1 MKNDYL
7 SKTNRP
13 AKLSLY
19 HYQSCPFCVVTRKA
33 IDYTGIEVSLRDIR
47 QESRY
52 RRELIAGGGKA
63 QVPCL
68 LIDKGDG
75 EQQWLYESLEIIN
88 FLRSY
93 KDEAIINRAV
103 A

>member
-52 RRELIAGGGKA
+52 RRELIAGGGNLK
-63 QVPCL
+63 VPCL
-68 LIDKGDG
+68 KIEKEDG
-75 EQQWLYESLEIIN
+75 LTQWMYESADIIEY
-88 FLRSY
+88 L
-93 KDEAIINRAV
+93 ANRFPKEGA
-103 A
+103 